1 MRSRERRRECV
12 WCVGAPPSV
21 IGARLSR
28 TPVLLVLTP
37 DFFHR
42 DALVAEVTTL
52 LQTHEH
58 SAFVTLYSTAMP
70 FDEYLCIAAATVEGQ
85 RLQELGLFDLFF
97 AKWPSGTELQA
108 VAAKE
113 AVLNLTEPTKKFSER
128 LKSAFEGDTTFMD
141 AGMVVS
147 AKVQSRKISIA
158 EEETD
163 GGERERRGTTNKR
176 SSAVRTRA
184 NSSVGE
190 GVSPVA
196 GRTHQT
202 SAANVVDPERT
213 RRETMRL

>member
-1 MRSRERRRECV
+1 
-12 WCVGAPPSV
+12 
-21 IGARLSR
+21 
-28 TPVLLVLTP
+28 
-37 DFFHR
+37 
-42 DALVAEVTTL
+42 
-52 LQTHEH
+52 
-58 SAFVTLYSTAMP
+58 MP

-97 AKWPSGTELQA
+97 AKWPSGTELPG

-163 GGERERRGTTNKR
+163 GGEGAQRDDEQEIVRGELEQTPAHERGCVAGCWPNAPNKR
-176 SSAVRTRA
+176 SQCCGS
-184 NSSVGE
+184 GE
-190 GVSPVA
+190 NQERDDAIVS
-196 GRTHQT
+196 
-202 SAANVVDPERT
+202 
-213 RRETMRL
+213 

>member
-1 MRSRERRRECV
+1 MCAATGERGGLRDQSPEAARRLARARPARDGRRRADSDVRLARVQFTVRHFASAVTYTATNWLEKNRGQLRV
-12 WCVGAPPSV
+12 ELLESDL
-21 IGARLSR
+21 ARLLR
-28 TPVLLVLTP
+28 
-37 DFFHR
+37 
-42 DALVAEVTTL
+42 
-52 LQTHEH
+52 Q
-58 SAFVTLYSTAMP
+58 
-70 FDEYLCIAAATVEGQ
+70 
-85 RLQELGLFDLFF
+85 
-97 AKWPSGTELQA
+97 
-108 VAAKE
+108 
-113 AVLNLTEPTKKFSER
+113 R